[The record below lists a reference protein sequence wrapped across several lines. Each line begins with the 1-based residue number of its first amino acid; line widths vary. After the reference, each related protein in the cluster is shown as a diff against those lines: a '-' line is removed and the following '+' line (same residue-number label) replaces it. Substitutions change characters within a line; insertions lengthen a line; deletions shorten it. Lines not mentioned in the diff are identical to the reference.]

1 MWSDCVRGAM
11 QQRKGKRKRR
21 QRDDEEEEQ
30 PRKRGKEEAD
40 EDDDIFGYGATDP
53 ARGEAWTEE
62 QDLRVSWLRFGWW
75 ILVLDFEAHALAWL
89 WAGLC
94 GLLVADST
102 ANVRASE
109 WIEAELDAR
118 GGEVSESE

>member
-1 MWSDCVRGAM
+1 M
-11 QQRKGKRKRR
+11 QRKGGKKRR
-21 QRDDEEEEQ
+21 RKDDEEEDR

-40 EDDDIFGYGATDP
+40 EDDDIFGYRATDP
-53 ARGEAWTEE
+53 ARGEEWTEE

-89 WAGLC
+89 WAGFC
-94 GLLVADST
+94 VVCVADS
-102 ANVRASE
+102 AADVRASE
-109 WIEAELDAR
+109 WVEAKLDAR